1 MDFDLEPCQENYG
14 RIQNFPCEDGLGQ
27 PYKPTSYV
35 ELHLCHLQL
44 LLGLV
49 CIFPLLESMHVLIKF
64 AHPKMCSSV

>member
-1 MDFDLEPCQENYG
+1 MDFDVEPCQENYG
-14 RIQNFPCEDGLGQ
+14 RIQNFPCEDGHGQ

-49 CIFPLLESMHVLIKF
+49 CIFPLLESIHQVCTIQRCVTLR
-64 AHPKMCSSV
+64 